1 MLCAGT
7 IYTQSSVVYS
17 RDSPTLNLVVM
28 ATDHGETPRVAV
40 VPVQIQVQDVN
51 NNRPQFSRAL
61 YK

>member
-1 MLCAGT
+1 M
-7 IYTQSSVVYS
+7 VYS